1 MIPTYHVGNNGH
13 LVLLF
18 VIPMLGKKICFCSI
32 KNWKKMMDLTIWL
45 SNFGVENYLQL
56 YKISFLSSLSQSYRI
71 PLHLCLLPPAATRSM
86 LSIKQS

>member
-1 MIPTYHVGNNGH
+1 
-13 LVLLF
+13 
-18 VIPMLGKKICFCSI
+18 
-32 KNWKKMMDLTIWL
+32 MMDLTIWL
-45 SNFGVENYLQL
+45 SNFGVESYLQL